1 MRMRK
6 TSSSRSGQPAPASQ
20 TQLQV
25 RPAAGASCETAI
37 AHRIRALR
45 AEARAVY
52 AEMAAA
58 VLVNKQ
64 GKK

>member
-1 MRMRK
+1 MRK
-6 TSSSRSGQPAPASQ
+6 TSSSHSGQAAPASQ
-20 TQLQV
+20 LQSRA
-25 RPAAGASCETAI
+25 RPPADPGSESAI

-58 VLVNKQ
+58 VLVNKRR
-64 GKK
+64 KK